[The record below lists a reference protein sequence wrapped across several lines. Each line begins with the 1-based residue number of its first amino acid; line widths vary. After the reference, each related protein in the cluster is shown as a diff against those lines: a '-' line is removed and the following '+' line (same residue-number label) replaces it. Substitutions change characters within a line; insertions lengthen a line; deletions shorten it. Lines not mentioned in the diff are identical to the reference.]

1 MSKAY
6 QVCRAYESQQR
17 GANGPKNVCVFEK
30 GLSSKGILELN
41 GNFLEDHP
49 IGDNYGTYNCDAD
62 DDDDDGDYDDHVHDD
77 DDEAHPN
84 SSGPHHA
91 SN

>member
-62 DDDDDGDYDDHVHDD
+62 DDVNQCQSMMMMMMIMMRIYI
-77 DDEAHPN
+77 
-84 SSGPHHA
+84 
-91 SN
+91 